1 MRVDCLFA
9 RYCLLC
15 KSYIYLQG
23 EEVTHYE
30 KNLSAEEAAQKK
42 GTRLHEENGNLERKK
57 GFSS

>member
-30 KNLSAEEAAQKK
+30 ENLSAQEAAQKERA
-42 GTRLHEENGNLERKK
+42 RLYEENGYQQWKK